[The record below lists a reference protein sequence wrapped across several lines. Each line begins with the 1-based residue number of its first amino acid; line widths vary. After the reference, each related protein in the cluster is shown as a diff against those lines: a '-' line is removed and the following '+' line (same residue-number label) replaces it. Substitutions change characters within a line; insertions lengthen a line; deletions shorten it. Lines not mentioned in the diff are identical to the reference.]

1 VHAACAMSRAH
12 ELDDCVVQTTGEL
25 SPSCSPSMSSP
36 SLSSRMRSE
45 ASLASNGRISDK
57 TRKSKV
63 IGKFVKA
70 KTATLNEGYFADSSS
85 ICGVLKNI
93 AVYCSTSRAVAN
105 LMAAIVITDAVC
117 TCIDVDAR
125 AAAEAPPSATQL
137 IADLCLLMYS
147 LETVCLLTAKGLEVL
162 RDWMVITDLV
172 VIGCGYPETIL
183 HHAGYGQFL
192 QQFGLFRMLRLVRIL
207 RLTRLLQRTRGFRE
221 LQKLVRMMATCIKT
235 LGWSL
240 VFLFIIMTIWALLIV
255 EVVHPLMKTDE
266 LASALETEGC
276 GDRCFRATSTVLHAN
291 LLLFKTV
298 IAGDSWGEIAVPTI
312 EAFPLTAIIFAGSL
326 LTLVFGVLNLI
337 VAVVVDTF
345 AEARQRDVLNL
356 AEEMEYNHVADQK
369 FLENIFQRIDAD
381 GSGQVTFDEL
391 LEGARKDPEFQ
402 SRLRVMDIDESD
414 LLQLFEMIDVNG
426 EGEIAA
432 AEFIAPL
439 TRWVHDSKT
448 APRFI
453 KYNVLRSLTQQ
464 EELYELTKSYFDIL
478 DTRIQELSD
487 SLARVA
493 PGPMG
498 ILAQAAQA
506 GLSSIGLQSLRSLM
520 TEEMECADGAAELAE
535 AQEVDAEVEQPHA
548 SKPALWGIQSEVQAG
563 VRQGSSELQEALKV
577 AMGNLEAVVET
588 ALKDNKAGPLQ
599 PGRPHKRSSRRV
611 PTLPELENNIFER
624 NRLASRLGSKDENP
638 PFGPSLS
645 NPTSKALPTA
655 TTAAPKFKLQRRPVG
670 FFNAPGAGQPAEAI
684 SERWRRVSHSDDGG
698 DSRDTSTWRR
708 HNPVASIDVGALR
721 KLHAS
726 RAQPTE
732 STEPSPNQNLRR
744 LGSN

>member
-1 VHAACAMSRAH
+1 MSREH
-12 ELDDCVVQTTGEL
+12 ELDDCVLQTSGER
-25 SPSCSPSMSSP
+25 SPTLSSP
-36 SLSSRMRSE
+36 ALSGRMRSE
-45 ASLASNGRISDK
+45 ASLAERFESSKSELGRSGDK
-57 TRKSKV
+57 TRKSTV
-63 IGKFVKA
+63 SGKFVKA
-70 KTATLNEGYFADSSS
+70 KTATLNDGYFADTSSF
-85 ICGVLKNI
+85 CGVLKGI
-93 AVYCSTSRAVAN
+93 AVYCSTSRTVAN
-105 LMAAIVITDAVC
+105 LMAAIVLTDAIC

-125 AAAEAPPSATQL
+125 AAAEEPPPATQL
-137 IADLCLLMYS
+137 IADLCLLVYS
-147 LETVCLLTAKGLEVL
+147 LETICLLTAKGSEVL

-172 VIGCGYPETIL
+172 VIACGYLETIL

-207 RLTRLLQRTRGFRE
+207 RLTRLLRRTRGFRE

-255 EVVHPLMKTDE
+255 EVVHPLMKTDD
-266 LASALETEGC
+266 LAYAFETEGC
-276 GDRCFRATSTVLHAN
+276 GDRCLRATSTVLHAN

-298 IAGDSWGEIAVPTI
+298 IAGDSWGEIAVPVI

-356 AEEMEYNHVADQK
+356 AEEMEYNHAADQK

-381 GSGQVTFDEL
+381 GSGQVTFEEL

-453 KYNVLRSLTQQ
+453 KYNVLRSLTRQ
-464 EELYELTKSYFDIL
+464 EELYDLTKTYFDIL

-493 PGPMG
+493 PGPIGM
-498 ILAQAAQA
+498 LAQA
-506 GLSSIGLQSLRSLM
+506 GLSSIGLQSVE
-520 TEEMECADGAAELAE
+520 TEEMECADGGAELAE

-548 SKPALWGIQSEVQAG
+548 SKPALLGSQSEVRAG
-563 VRQGSSELQEALKV
+563 VRQGSSELQEALKLAV
-577 AMGNLEAVVET
+577 GSLEAVVEN
-588 ALKDNKAGPLQ
+588 ALKDGKAGALQ
-599 PGRPHKRSSRRV
+599 PARPHKRSSRRV
-611 PTLPELENNIFER
+611 PTFPELENNIFER
-624 NRLASRLGSKDENP
+624 NRRASRAGSKEEVSP
-638 PFGPSLS
+638 GPSAPGPS
-645 NPTSKALPTA
+645 GSSQTSKALPAPA
-655 TTAAPKFKLQRRPVG
+655 TAPKFKFQRCPVG

-708 HNPVASIDVGALR
+708 HDPIASIDVGALR

-726 RAQPTE
+726 RAPP
-732 STEPSPNQNLRR
+732 TEPSPNERRRR
-744 LGSN
+744 LSSN